1 MLNAVM
7 TMAEDGTSISNALS
21 DATTLFSW
29 VIDCI
34 TSNPIMTT
42 AFVVSVL
49 IPAGVMVFH
58 KLKNT
63 V

>member
-1 MLNAVM
+1 MNSMLLSG
-7 TMAEDGTSISNALS
+7 DGMSVSNALS
-21 DATTLFSW
+21 DATTLFNW

-49 IPAGVMVFH
+49 IPAGIMVFH

>member
-1 MLNAVM
+1 MGSMLLEMSVA
-7 TMAEDGTSISNALS
+7 SALS
-21 DATTLFSW
+21 DATTLFNW
-29 VIDCI
+29 VIECI
-34 TSNPIMTT
+34 TGNAIMTT

-49 IPAGVMVFH
+49 IPAGIMVFK

>member
-1 MLNAVM
+1 MNSMLLEMNV
-7 TMAEDGTSISNALS
+7 TSALS
-21 DATTLFSW
+21 DATTLFNW

-49 IPAGVMVFH
+49 IPAGIMVFH

>member
-1 MLNAVM
+1 MVLEAGM
-7 TMAEDGTSISNALS
+7 TVTKALS
-21 DATTLFSW
+21 DATQLFNW
-29 VIDCI
+29 VIDVI
-34 TSNPIMTT
+34 TSNAIMTT

-49 IPAGVMVFH
+49 IPAGIMVFH

>member
-1 MLNAVM
+1 MVLSSSGMNV
-7 TMAEDGTSISNALS
+7 TNALS
-21 DATTLFSW
+21 DATTLFNW

-34 TSNPIMTT
+34 TSNAIMTT

-49 IPAGVMVFH
+49 IPAGIMVFH
-58 KLKNT
+58 KLKGT